1 MTDLRLLENREKAF
15 LDWCDWSLRNK
26 DCDPALW
33 LLSYLFERF
42 EHNIEQR
49 FWISWIYGTTYN
61 LPTAWIIWNEFPD
74 FHLVDL
80 DRLTRWNDAN
90 YKRLRYQTDTKW
102 NKGFL
107 PDQFAS
113 YRSWVYYDNPDKS
126 QRWKFNSLQ
135 GKSFNF
141 VWESISRNL
150 YKFGRYSTWFY
161 LQTLKD
167 CVGMKFFPDN
177 LKLSDY
183 SGSRS
188 HRNGLCYAV
197 GRDDWV
203 NKKLDETCC
212 MYLEESALN
221 LKNKLDRDMDLYQM
235 ETLLCSFKKVFRKKD
250 GRYLGYYLDRQ
261 AEEIK
266 RVEKDGWNG
275 IDWSVFWDARK
286 ETLATPLSESTSI
299 RKNLYSVF
307 LETGTLEY
315 GTL

>member
-1 MTDLRLLENREKAF
+1 M
-15 LDWCDWSLRNK
+15 
-26 DCDPALW
+26 
-33 LLSYLFERF
+33 
-42 EHNIEQR
+42 
-49 FWISWIYGTTYN
+49 
-61 LPTAWIIWNEFPD
+61 
-74 FHLVDL
+74 
-80 DRLTRWNDAN
+80 
-90 YKRLRYQTDTKW
+90 
-102 NKGFL
+102 
-107 PDQFAS
+107 
-113 YRSWVYYDNPDKS
+113 
-126 QRWKFNSLQ
+126 
-135 GKSFNF
+135 
-141 VWESISRNL
+141 
-150 YKFGRYSTWFY
+150 
-161 LQTLKD
+161 
-167 CVGMKFFPDN
+167 
-177 LKLSDY
+177 
-183 SGSRS
+183 
-188 HRNGLCYAV
+188 
-197 GRDDWV
+197 

-286 ETLATPLSESTSI
+286 ETLATPLSDSTSI